1 MPRLL
6 SRCRVPGLLLV
17 RHKGFMNQIIVLAAN
32 LALVAGFASA
42 QPGSSN
48 LDTGKEL
55 VAQLYKEHSGKSDP
69 LQYPASKKRL
79 PNYFYKPLLD
89 LYLKDQE
96 ASKGEVGKI
105 DFDLLYDAQDFEIS
119 DFNLVVLPNK
129 KGSGYVAARFK
140 NMGID
145 QEITFALQRTKMGW
159 RIADIQYKD
168 GRSLWKILR
177 DRACTCQRHAA
188 ATRRC
193 GAAELRTLDV
203 PLSDE
208 TTLLL
213 VRRS

>member
-1 MPRLL
+1 MNRL
-6 SRCRVPGLLLV
+6 
-17 RHKGFMNQIIVLAAN
+17 IVLVAI
-32 LALVAGFASA
+32 LALVARFASA

-69 LQYPASKKRL
+69 LQYPASKKRF

-140 NMGID
+140 NMGSTKRSSSHCS
-145 QEITFALQRTKMGW
+145 ERKWGGASLTFNTRTG
-159 RIADIQYKD
+159 
-168 GRSLWKILR
+168 
-177 DRACTCQRHAA
+177 
-188 ATRRC
+188 
-193 GAAELRTLDV
+193 
-203 PLSDE
+203 
-208 TTLLL
+208 
-213 VRRS
+213 VRFGKY